1 MYCDKYYFSFL
12 HDYFSHEFREN
23 LVSKQR
29 SHTDYIYKVN
39 FRARAGSERGE
50 LNLFSRQIS
59 SRNIDIGDDFSN
71 EYNNVAFFRIK
82 NKHQSFLTVYV
93 YFDV

>member
-1 MYCDKYYFSFL
+1 MLYCDKYYFSFP

-39 FRARAGSERGE
+39 FRARAESERGE
-50 LNLFSRQIS
+50 LNPFSRQIS

-71 EYNNVAFFRIK
+71 EYNNVAFLRIK
-82 NKHQSFLTVYV
+82 K
-93 YFDV
+93 